1 MSTVG
6 IYMSQR
12 RRGASITEEMEE
24 LMEPFW
30 VSGVEASQSVDIHSY
45 VAVNILPK
53 LSMTS

>member
-1 MSTVG
+1 
-6 IYMSQR
+6 MSQR